1 MSVFRVNA
9 TKNYTV
15 MSNIHFRDKRLS
27 LKAKGLLSQMLSL
40 PDSWDYTV
48 AGLVSINKES
58 KAAIQSTLKE
68 LEECGYLVRTRT
80 KNERG
85 QFDYIYDIYEK
96 PCHGKPQTENQFTDN
111 PCTENVP
118 QLNTNNE
125 ILNNKLLK
133 DKTNKDIREINKE
146 ILKEEFERLWS
157 KYPRKQ
163 GKEAALNAYIK
174 ARSKKDYGKLNE
186 YVVLEGIK
194 RYTEYIEKNKILPQY
209 VKQGSTWFNQYC
221 WEDDY
226 SATTPGNDRFYKSE
240 PVEDDLPF

>member
-40 PDSWDYTV
+40 PKSWDYTV

-68 LEECGYLVRTRT
+68 LEECSYLVRTRT
-80 KNERG
+80 KNEKG

-96 PCHGKPQTENQFTDN
+96 PCHGKPQNENQFTDN
-111 PCTENVP
+111 PCTENQP
-118 QLNTNNE
+118 QYNTKELNTNNK
-125 ILNNKLLK
+125 INI
-133 DKTNKDIREINKE
+133 DKINKQALE
-146 ILKEEFERLWS
+146 AEFERLWAE
-157 KYPRKQ
+157 YPRKQ
-163 GKEAALNAYIK
+163 GKEAALKAYIR
-174 ARSKKDYGKLNE
+174 ARSKEDYDKFNE
-186 YVVLEGIK
+186 YIVLEGIK
-194 RYTEYIEKNKILPQY
+194 RYTEYIKKNNILPQY
-209 VKQGSTWFNQYC
+209 VKQGSTWFNQHC